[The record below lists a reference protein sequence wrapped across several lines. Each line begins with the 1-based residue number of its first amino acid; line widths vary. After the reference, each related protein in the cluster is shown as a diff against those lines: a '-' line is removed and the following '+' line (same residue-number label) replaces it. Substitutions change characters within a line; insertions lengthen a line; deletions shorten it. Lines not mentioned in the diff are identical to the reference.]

1 MKSESFTFCMK
12 VHCNYCSWP
21 TTASI
26 DFWSCFV
33 NSWMKYL
40 LIMDFLHFLF
50 LFHCPLSVTDYRD
63 CCISETYLQGH
74 YHEYYQ
80 DYHSSQEAGKL
91 SSIFHLYCCSYG
103 GGNVSV
109 FVYWRDLIWCCNNI
123 FLLRLINHQ
132 TSSPELQPHTNKDQ
146 ARIFGFLSTSTH
158 IQHCFWQNGWT

>member
-1 MKSESFTFCMK
+1 MF
-12 VHCNYCSWP
+12 
-21 TTASI
+21 
-26 DFWSCFV
+26 FV

-80 DYHSSQEAGKL
+80 DYHSSHEAGKL
-91 SSIFHLYCCSYG
+91 SNIFHLYCCSYG

-146 ARIFGFLSTSTH
+146 ARIFGFLLTS
-158 IQHCFWQNGWT
+158 IQHISNIVFDRMDEHKKFLIYTFFLFYIYY